1 MNSLNIKF
9 FVILV
14 FLFFL
19 LSNSILF
26 SQNFTRQDTLRGSIT
41 PQRAWWDLTYYHL
54 DISVNPE
61 NQFIEG
67 SNTINYKVLKP
78 NDEIQIDLQDPL
90 KINKVIQD
98 GKELNFRSEGY
109 SHFIKLKKKQKKGQ
123 IKSIKVFYE
132 GKPKVAVRP
141 PWDGGITWTKDSNGN
156 HFVASSNQGIGASIW
171 WPNKDHMYDEVDS
184 MLISVN
190 VPKNLTNVSNGRLR
204 SVEDYVETKT
214 FHWFVSNPI
223 NNYGVNINIGDYIMF
238 SEIYDGEKGD
248 LDMIYY
254 VLRDNIERA
263 KKQFKDAIKMMQAFE
278 FWFGPYPFY
287 EDSFKIVE
295 VPYLGMEH
303 QSSITYGN
311 KYMKGYLG
319 RDLSRTGWGLKFDYI
334 IIHEAGHE
342 WFANNITYKDIAD
355 MWVHESFTTY
365 SENLYLDY
373 HYGKEAA
380 SEYVI
385 GTRSSIANR
394 SPIIGKYGVNK
405 RGSDLYS
412 KGANILH
419 TLRQITAND
428 EKWRSILRGLN
439 KEFYHQTVTTKQIE
453 NYILN
458 RIGVKIGND
467 GFLNR
472 FFDQYLRDSRIP
484 VFEYTIDC
492 SDINNNCKMGYE
504 WGNVVENFKM
514 PLEVIID
521 GKNTFLFV
529 DDKKKW
535 VEIDYKNHIYKN
547 TMRSPVKINDNYYVF
562 SRKY

>member
-1 MNSLNIKF
+1 MKK
-9 FVILV
+9 ILFIF
-14 FLFFL
+14 FLF
-19 LSNSILF
+19 SISTIF

-61 NQFIEG
+61 NQSIEG
-67 SNTINYKVLKP
+67 SNTINYRVLHP

-90 KINKVIQD
+90 KINKVLQD

-109 SHFIKLKKKQKKGQ
+109 SHFIKLKKKQKSGQ

-156 HFVASSNQGIGASIW
+156 HFIASSNQGIGASIW

-204 SVEDYVETKT
+204 SVEDYGETKT
-214 FHWFVSNPI
+214 FNWFVSNPI
-223 NNYGVNINIGDYIMF
+223 NNYGVNINIGDYVMF

-254 VLRDNIERA
+254 VLRNNIERA
-263 KKQFKDAIKMMQAFE
+263 KTQFKDAIKMMQAFE

-458 RIGVKIGND
+458 MIGVKIGND
-467 GFLNR
+467 GVVNR

-514 PLEVIID
+514 PIEVIID
-521 GKNTFLFV
+521 GKNTFLFA
-529 DDKKKW
+529 DDKMKW
-535 VEIDYKNHIYKN
+535 LEIDYKNHIYKN
-547 TMRSPVKINDNYYVF
+547 TMKSPVKINDNYYVF

>member
-1 MNSLNIKF
+1 MKK
-9 FVILV
+9 ILFIF
-14 FLFFL
+14 FLF
-19 LSNSILF
+19 SISTVF

-61 NQFIEG
+61 NQSIEG
-67 SNTINYKVLKP
+67 SNTINYRVLHP

-90 KINKVIQD
+90 KINKVVQD

-109 SHFIKLKKKQKKGQ
+109 SHFIKLKKKQKSGQ

-204 SVEDYVETKT
+204 SVEDYGETKT

-223 NNYGVNINIGDYIMF
+223 NNYGVNINVGDYVMF

-263 KKQFKDAIKMMQAFE
+263 KTQFKDAIKMMQAFE

-394 SPIIGKYGVNK
+394 SSIIGKYGVNQ

-467 GFLNR
+467 GVVNR

-514 PLEVIID
+514 PIEVIID
-521 GKNTFLFV
+521 GKNTFLFA
-529 DDKKKW
+529 DDKMKW
-535 VEIDYKNHIYKN
+535 LEIDYKNHIYKN
-547 TMRSPVKINDNYYVF
+547 TMKSPVKINDNYYVF

>member
-1 MNSLNIKF
+1 MKK
-9 FVILV
+9 ILFIF
-14 FLFFL
+14 FLF
-19 LSNSILF
+19 SISTIF

-61 NQFIEG
+61 NQSIEG
-67 SNTINYKVLKP
+67 SNTINYRILHP

-90 KINKVIQD
+90 KINKVVQD

-109 SHFIKLKKKQKKGQ
+109 SHFIKLKKKQKSGQ

-204 SVEDYVETKT
+204 SVEDYGETKT

-223 NNYGVNINIGDYIMF
+223 NNYGVNINVGDYVMF

-254 VLRDNIERA
+254 VLRDNLERA
-263 KKQFKDAIKMMQAFE
+263 KTQFKDAIKMMQAFE

-428 EKWRSILRGLN
+428 EKWRRILRGLN

-467 GFLNR
+467 GVVNR

-514 PLEVIID
+514 PVEVIID
-521 GKNTFLFV
+521 GKNTFLFA
-529 DDKKKW
+529 DDKMKW
-535 VEIDYKNHIYKN
+535 LEIDYKNHIYKN
-547 TMRSPVKINDNYYVF
+547 TMKSPVKINDNYYVF

>member
-1 MNSLNIKF
+1 
-9 FVILV
+9 
-14 FLFFL
+14 
-19 LSNSILF
+19 
-26 SQNFTRQDTLRGSIT
+26 
-41 PQRAWWDLTYYHL
+41 
-54 DISVNPE
+54 
-61 NQFIEG
+61 
-67 SNTINYKVLKP
+67 
-78 NDEIQIDLQDPL
+78 
-90 KINKVIQD
+90 
-98 GKELNFRSEGY
+98 
-109 SHFIKLKKKQKKGQ
+109 
-123 IKSIKVFYE
+123 
-132 GKPKVAVRP
+132 
-141 PWDGGITWTKDSNGN
+141 
-156 HFVASSNQGIGASIW
+156 
-171 WPNKDHMYDEVDS
+171 MYDEVDS

-204 SVEDYVETKT
+204 SVEDYGETKT
-214 FHWFVSNPI
+214 FNWFVSNPI
-223 NNYGVNINIGDYIMF
+223 NNYGVNINIGDYLMF

-254 VLRDNIERA
+254 VLRDNLERA
-263 KKQFKDAIKMMQAFE
+263 KTQFKDAIKMMQAFE

-467 GFLNR
+467 GVVNR

-514 PLEVIID
+514 PIEVIID
-521 GKNTFLFV
+521 GKNTFLFA
-529 DDKKKW
+529 DDKMKW
-535 VEIDYKNHIYKN
+535 LEIDYKNHIYKN
-547 TMRSPVKINDNYYVF
+547 TMKSPVKINDNYYVF

>member
-1 MNSLNIKF
+1 VKK
-9 FVILV
+9 ILFIF
-14 FLFFL
+14 FLF
-19 LSNSILF
+19 SISTIF

-61 NQFIEG
+61 NQSIEG
-67 SNTINYKVLKP
+67 SNTINYRVLHP

-90 KINKVIQD
+90 KINKVVQD

-109 SHFIKLKKKQKKGQ
+109 SHFIKLKKKQKSGQ

-141 PWDGGITWTKDSNGN
+141 PWDGGITWTKDSNSN

-204 SVEDYVETKT
+204 SVEDYGETKT

-223 NNYGVNINIGDYIMF
+223 NNYGVNINIGDYVMF

-254 VLRDNIERA
+254 VLRDNLERA
-263 KKQFKDAIKMMQAFE
+263 KTQFKDAIKMMQAFE

-467 GFLNR
+467 GVVNR

-514 PLEVIID
+514 PIEVIID
-521 GKNTFLFV
+521 GKNTFLFA
-529 DDKKKW
+529 DDKMKW
-535 VEIDYKNHIYKN
+535 LEIDYKNHIYKN
-547 TMRSPVKINDNYYVF
+547 TMKSPVKINDNYYVF

>member
-1 MNSLNIKF
+1 MKK
-9 FVILV
+9 ILFIF
-14 FLFFL
+14 FLF
-19 LSNSILF
+19 SISTIF

-61 NQFIEG
+61 NQSIEG
-67 SNTINYKVLKP
+67 SNTINYRVLHP
-78 NDEIQIDLQDPL
+78 NDEIQIDLQNPL
-90 KINKVIQD
+90 KINKVVQD

-109 SHFIKLKKKQKKGQ
+109 SHFIKLKKKQKSGQ

-141 PWDGGITWTKDSNGN
+141 PWDGGITWTKDSNSN

-204 SVEDYVETKT
+204 SVEDYGETKT
-214 FHWFVSNPI
+214 FNWFVSNPI
-223 NNYGVNINIGDYIMF
+223 NNYGVNINIGDYVMF

-254 VLRDNIERA
+254 VLRDNLERA
-263 KKQFKDAIKMMQAFE
+263 KTQFKDAIKMMQAFE

-365 SENLYLDY
+365 SENLFLDY

-467 GFLNR
+467 GVVNR

-514 PLEVIID
+514 PIEVIID
-521 GKNTFLFV
+521 GKNTFLFA
-529 DDKKKW
+529 DDKMKW
-535 VEIDYKNHIYKN
+535 LEIDYKNHIYKN
-547 TMRSPVKINDNYYVF
+547 TMKSPVKINDNYYVF